1 MSIKSNAVVIRDET
15 TNGANTAIRVGGTL
29 VQIADDLIAKQSE
42 IDLNSAKVGITPTQ
56 AAQIIANQSNSG
68 DGGSGLT
75 AQQIIDMDA
84 NTEKVG
90 ITSEQ
95 ASDIVSNNAKVS
107 YTDASEVAVNS
118 SKVGITPEQASQI
131 IANSSSS
138 GSGVTS
144 EQASDIIA
152 NNAKVGY
159 SDALVSANSDVA
171 SNTAKVGYTEVLV
184 SANTEVAANT
194 LKVGYTEELVSANSS
209 VVDNNS
215 KVGITPEQ
223 ASDIHVNNAK
233 VGIAP
238 SQSSDIE
245 TNNAKI
251 GLTTNQSNT
260 LSVIDGNAVAI
271 NTLKVGVKTNINAI
285 GILSFSTISSIPS
298 TYVQVYAIITSDTI
312 NGLFY
317 NNGTNWI
324 FLYPFVHRNYRLF
337 ISNDDGTISLD
348 TERFFFD
355 SNGIVSRKYTDNLF
369 ILEKGDR
376 DKGYNS
382 DGTVTTSYQSTGF
395 IRCEVGAS
403 FSINVSVNQLV
414 VFFDANKN
422 RVGHTIGRTITVP
435 SGLGVKYFNWSLVKA
450 VNYNNIVVKNG
461 FPDSAE
467 YEDTFLDRIKSKV
480 RKNLNVTVISDSIGS
495 ETEGFAT
502 KVSFMSLLNK
512 HAKIRTFNN
521 VSTSGKGYI
530 HFANNI
536 NESGAMPPN
545 SDLYVFTLGAN
556 DFGFNRPIGSI
567 TDTGSG
573 TLLGSMRVCVDNI
586 LALNSS
592 AKFAFITPIERANPP
607 TNVQGATIEDFAEA
621 VQYFALYNNYEVFDA
636 YNHTGI
642 DYGNTDVFNE
652 FSASNS
658 SGSGNPDGLHP
669 TNEAHYYLMQY
680 QMAEFFLS
688 LI

>member
-29 VQIADDLIAKQSE
+29 VQIADDLISKQSE

-90 ITSEQ
+90 ITS
-95 ASDIVSNNAKVS
+95 
-107 YTDASEVAVNS
+107 
-118 SKVGITPEQASQI
+118 EQASQI

-209 VVDNNS
+209 VVNNNS
-215 KVGITPEQ
+215 KVGITSEQ
-223 ASDIHVNNAK
+223 ASDIQVNNAK
-233 VGIAP
+233 VG
-238 SQSSDIE
+238 
-245 TNNAKI
+245 
-251 GLTTNQSNT
+251 LTTNQANT

-271 NTLKVGVKTNINAI
+271 NTLKVGVKTNINAL
-285 GILSFSTISSIPS
+285 GILSFSTISSIPL
-298 TYVQVYAIITSDTI
+298 TYVQVYAIITADTI

-337 ISNDDGTISLD
+337 IPNDDGTISLD

-376 DKGYNS
+376 DKGYNT
-382 DGTVTTSYQSTGF
+382 DGTLTASYQSSGF
-395 IRCEVGAS
+395 IRCEGGAT
-403 FSINVSVNQLV
+403 FSSNIGSNQPI
-414 VFFDANKN
+414 VFFDANKV
-422 RVGHTIGRTITVP
+422 RVGSTIATTFTIP
-435 SGLGVKYFNWSLVKA
+435 NGLNIKYFNLTISKTI
-450 VNYNNIVVKNG
+450 NYDGLVVKNG
-461 FPDSAE
+461 FPDAPE
-467 YEDTFLDRIKSKV
+467 YEDTFLDRIKSRV
-480 RKNLNVTVISDSIGS
+480 RRNLNITVISDSIGS

-512 HAKIRTFNN
+512 HAKYRTFNN
-521 VSTSGKGYI
+521 VSSSGRGFFNY
-530 HFANNI
+530 ADNI
-536 NESGAMPPN
+536 NIGGAMPTN

-556 DFGFNRPIGSI
+556 DFGFNRGMGQITYDTSNTFLGSI
-567 TDTGSG
+567 
-573 TLLGSMRVCVDNI
+573 RACINNI

-592 AKFAFITPIERANPP
+592 AKFAFITPIQRTDKA
-607 TNVQGATIEDFAEA
+607 TNVQGRTIEDFVEA
-621 VQYFALYNNYEVFDA
+621 VKYFALHNNYEVFDA

-642 DYGNTDVFNE
+642 DFGNTDSFNE
-652 FSASNS
+652 HSASNS
-658 SGSGNPDGLHP
+658 FNGTVVPDGLHP
-669 TNEAHYYLMQY
+669 TNDAHYYLMQY

>member
-95 ASDIVSNNAKVS
+95 AIDIVSNNAKVS

-144 EQASDIIA
+144 EQASDIIT

-159 SDALVSANSDVA
+159 SDALVSANSDVV
-171 SNTAKVGYTEVLV
+171 N
-184 SANTEVAANT
+184 
-194 LKVGYTEELVSANSS
+194 
-209 VVDNNS
+209 NNS
-215 KVGITPEQ
+215 KIGITPEQ
-223 ASDIHVNNAK
+223 ASDI
-233 VGIAP
+233 
-238 SQSSDIE
+238 Q

-251 GLTTNQSNT
+251 GLTTNQANT

-271 NTLKVGVKTNINAI
+271 NTLKVGVKTNINAL

-298 TYVQVYAIITSDTI
+298 TYVQVYAIITGDTV

-337 ISNDDGTISLD
+337 IPNDDGTISLD

-369 ILEKGDR
+369 VLEKGDR

-422 RVGHTIGRTITVP
+422 RVGHTIGRTITIP
-435 SGLGVKYFNWSLVKA
+435 DLLGIKYFNWSLVKA
-450 VNYNNIVVKNG
+450 VNYDNIVVKNG
-461 FPDSAE
+461 FPDSPE

-521 VSTSGKGYI
+521 VSESGKGYI

-536 NESGAMPPN
+536 NQAGTMPTN

-607 TNVQGATIEDFAEA
+607 TNIQGATIEDFAEA
-621 VQYFALYNNYEVFDA
+621 VKYFALYNNYEVFDA